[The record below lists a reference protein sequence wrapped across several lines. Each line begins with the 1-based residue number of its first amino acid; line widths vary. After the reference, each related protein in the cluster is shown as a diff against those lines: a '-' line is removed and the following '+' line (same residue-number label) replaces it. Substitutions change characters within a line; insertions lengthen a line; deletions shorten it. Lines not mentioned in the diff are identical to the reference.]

1 MAPSMVVEVSEPIE
15 LTRGESVNA
24 LHKMDLA
31 LTELLI
37 LTLADKSTFP
47 GENVPEMYLEHF
59 NVARTCGVQWVEQ
72 SLWYRYPI
80 LRHLAPHY
88 SGFVWSSDL
97 VGKTRKNFNEIV
109 SLHKGNKDRSIVSY
123 IDAYLEDI
131 EKREGEEA
139 RHNGQRALIA
149 SLENFILGADA
160 IVMGFYSLLFCL
172 ARYPDVQDRMRKE
185 IVQEIERTSEGEE
198 KGKFTLPYCWS
209 VILEIMRYIPQ
220 AGFGGPHH
228 TEEEIIVN
236 GFKVPPGTDV
246 YPNLIGIIRGEKYWD
261 EPSNFNPARFLD
273 QDGQC
278 QVPKYWI
285 PFEIGARACPGQS
298 FALEVLFRLG
308 LNTVSELKLSFD
320 GFVDGS
326 RSCSDDLRFF
336 GMSLVT
342 QRPYKLKVEK
352 HGMSPGI

>member
-1 MAPSMVVEVSEPIE
+1 
-15 LTRGESVNA
+15 
-24 LHKMDLA
+24 
-31 LTELLI
+31 
-37 LTLADKSTFP
+37 
-47 GENVPEMYLEHF
+47 
-59 NVARTCGVQWVEQ
+59 
-72 SLWYRYPI
+72 
-80 LRHLAPHY
+80 
-88 SGFVWSSDL
+88 
-97 VGKTRKNFNEIV
+97 
-109 SLHKGNKDRSIVSY
+109 
-123 IDAYLEDI
+123 
-131 EKREGEEA
+131 
-139 RHNGQRALIA
+139 
-149 SLENFILGADA
+149 
-160 IVMGFYSLLFCL
+160 
-172 ARYPDVQDRMRKE
+172 
-185 IVQEIERTSEGEE
+185 
-198 KGKFTLPYCWS
+198 
-209 VILEIMRYIPQ
+209 MRYIPQ

-228 TEEEIIVN
+228 TQEEIIVN

-246 YPNLIGIIRGEKYWD
+246 YPNLIGINRGEKYWD